1 MKPYKLLLQPRLK
14 AIHERATRL
23 IAHTIFGNT
32 ASRYKMKKTGR
43 YDTSGLIET
52 QFEPGSR
59 GRVLKNLLGIKSRR
73 EMDQLEAESH
83 GRALKELLS
92 IYDATH
98 RFAATDIRKMH
109 KI

>member
-1 MKPYKLLLQPRLK
+1 
-14 AIHERATRL
+14 
-23 IAHTIFGNT
+23 
-32 ASRYKMKKTGR
+32 MKKTGR

-52 QFEPGSR
+52 KFEPGSR

-73 EMDQLEAESH
+73 EMDQLEAEAH

-98 RFAATDIRKMH
+98 RFTATDICKMH
-109 KI
+109 KIWLCRIAK